1 MPKTRYLV
9 VIAVVAFGTA
19 ALLPR
24 LVDGDQ
30 PSFLTA
36 LLGDV
41 SAKQG
46 DRLEVGNPPAR

>member
-9 VIAVVAFGTA
+9 VTVAIAFCTA

-24 LVDGDQ
+24 LVAGDQ

-36 LLGDV
+36 LLGDAGV
-41 SAKQG
+41 KQV
-46 DRLEVGNPPAR
+46 DRLEVGNLSAQ